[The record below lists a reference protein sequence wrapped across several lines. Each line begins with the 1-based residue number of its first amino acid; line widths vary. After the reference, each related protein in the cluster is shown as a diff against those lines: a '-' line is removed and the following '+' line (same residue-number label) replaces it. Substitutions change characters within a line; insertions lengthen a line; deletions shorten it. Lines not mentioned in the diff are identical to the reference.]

1 MAKSTACR
9 IYRRRQRLRARF
21 RCRGAHHGERLGGSA
36 FDANAATLDQ
46 KSPGMKLS
54 AMTDKNTALVPE
66 EGWHCLHLFYRIE
79 YGQWQLLSRDEQN
92 VAKTN
97 LSSLVQEVR
106 AMQWTQLLT
115 LSMVTPK
122 ADIGFMLITPDL
134 HDANKIEKRLSLS
147 LGADVLSPV
156 YSYLSL
162 TEESEYI
169 TSEDEYVQTLEP
181 SVRNDST
188 KLNEALAAFRER
200 MKHYRQERVYP
211 TLPDWPVVC
220 FYNMSKRR
228 GEQRNWYALPYDERR
243 KLMKGHAA
251 VGREF
256 AGKVKQLITGS
267 TGLDGAEWGVT
278 LFARDTFQIKAIV
291 YKMRF
296 DPVSAEYADFGE
308 FYIGIQLP
316 LDELFRPLRL

>member
-1 MAKSTACR
+1 L
-9 IYRRRQRLRARF
+9 RRRQAQ
-21 RCRGAHHGERLGGSA
+21 
-36 FDANAATLDQ
+36 NA
-46 KSPGMKLS
+46 
-54 AMTDKNTALVPE
+54 
-66 EGWHCLHLFYRIE
+66 
-79 YGQWQLLSRDEQN
+79 
-92 VAKTN
+92 AKTN
-97 LSSLVQEVR
+97 LSSLVQDVR
-106 AMQWTQLLT
+106 AMELTQLMT

-122 ADIGFMLITPDL
+122 ADLGFMLITPDL
-134 HDANKIEKRLSLS
+134 HNATEIEKRLSLS
-147 LGADVLSPV
+147 LGADLLTPV

-169 TSEDEYVQTLEP
+169 PSEDEYLQTLEP

-188 KLNEALAAFRER
+188 KLDQALRAFRER

-211 TLPDWPVVC
+211 ILPDWPVVC

-228 GEQRNWYALPYDERR
+228 GEQRNWYALPYEERR
-243 KLMKGHAA
+243 KLMKGHAS

-267 TGLDGAEWGVT
+267 TGIDDAEWGVT

-316 LDELFRPLRL
+316 LDELFRRLQL

>member
-1 MAKSTACR
+1 MADKSTE
-9 IYRRRQRLRARF
+9 LR
-21 RCRGAHHGERLGGSA
+21 
-36 FDANAATLDQ
+36 
-46 KSPGMKLS
+46 
-54 AMTDKNTALVPE
+54 PE

-79 YGQWQLLSRDEQN
+79 YGQWQLLSREEQN
-92 VAKTN
+92 AAKTN
-97 LSSLVQEVR
+97 LAKLVQEIR
-106 AMQWTQLLT
+106 ALESTQLLT
-115 LSMVTPK
+115 LSVVTPK
-122 ADIGFMLITPDL
+122 ADLGFMLVTPDL
-134 HDANKIEKRLSLS
+134 QAANKIDKELSLS
-147 LGADVLSPV
+147 LGADVLAPV

-169 TSEDEYVQTLEP
+169 TTVEEYLDTLEP
-181 SVRNDST
+181 ETRNDPARLEQT
-188 KLNEALAAFRER
+188 MTTFRER
-200 MKHYRQERVYP
+200 MKHYRQERMYP
-211 TLPDWPVVC
+211 ALPDWPIVC

-267 TGLDGAEWGVT
+267 TGLDDAEWGVT

-308 FYIGIQLP
+308 FFIGIQLP
-316 LDELFRPLRL
+316 LDELFRRLQL

>member
-1 MAKSTACR
+1 MS
-9 IYRRRQRLRARF
+9 
-21 RCRGAHHGERLGGSA
+21 
-36 FDANAATLDQ
+36 DQ
-46 KSPGMKLS
+46 NM
-54 AMTDKNTALVPE
+54 ALVPE
-66 EGWHCLHLFYRIE
+66 EGWHCLHLFYRLE
-79 YGQWQLLSRDEQN
+79 YGQWQLLSREEQN
-92 VAKTN
+92 AAKTN
-97 LSSLVQEVR
+97 LSALVQEVR
-106 AMQWTQLLT
+106 AMESTQLLT
-115 LSMVTPK
+115 LSIVTPK
-122 ADIGFMLITPDL
+122 ADLGFMLITPAL
-134 HDANKIEKRLSLS
+134 QSANKIEKRLSLS
-147 LGADVLSPV
+147 LGADVLTPV

-169 TSEDEYVQTLEP
+169 TTEEDYAETLTREQNIRPDSEKFTVAMH
-181 SVRNDST
+181 S
-188 KLNEALAAFRER
+188 FRDR
-200 MKHYRQERVYP
+200 IKHYRQERVYP

-243 KLMKGHAA
+243 KLMKGHAT

-267 TGLDGAEWGVT
+267 TGLDDAEWGVT

-316 LDELFRPLRL
+316 LDELFRCLQL

>member
-1 MAKSTACR
+1 
-9 IYRRRQRLRARF
+9 
-21 RCRGAHHGERLGGSA
+21 
-36 FDANAATLDQ
+36 
-46 KSPGMKLS
+46 
-54 AMTDKNTALVPE
+54 MTDKNAALVPE

-79 YGQWQLLSRDEQN
+79 YGQWQLLSREEQN
-92 VAKTN
+92 AAKTN
-97 LSSLVQEVR
+97 LSSLVQEMR
-106 AMQWTQLLT
+106 AMDSTQLLT
-115 LSMVTPK
+115 LGMVTK
-122 ADIGFMLITPDL
+122 ADVGFMLITPDL
-134 HDANKIEKRLSLS
+134 HNANRIEKRLSLS
-147 LGADVLSPV
+147 LGADVLTSV

-169 TSEDEYVQTLEP
+169 TTEEEYAQTIETEQNIKPKSE
-181 SVRNDST
+181 
-188 KLNEALAAFRER
+188 KFAEAMSSFRER

-228 GEQRNWYALPYDERR
+228 GEQRNWYVLPYDERR
-243 KLMKGHAA
+243 ELMKGHAN

-267 TGLDGAEWGVT
+267 TGLDDAEWGVT

-316 LDELFRPLRL
+316 LDELFQRLQL